1 MLPSNDEPLSDIT
14 ERFALPSTTL
24 VSTPAAG
31 GTRSNRKPRRKP
43 RYISYLKGPVPWG
56 WLQSASRLGGKAL
69 AVGVAIWRL
78 SGIKKAPTVKLSLS
92 TLDMGFDRS
101 NASRALV
108 ALERAGLV
116 TVVRAPGCSPLITII
131 DVEDGDLADLAEDA

>member
-1 MLPSNDEPLSDIT
+1 MQPPDDDHTGSLT
-14 ERFALPSTTL
+14 ERFALPPSTVP
-24 VSTPAAG
+24 VSAKVATK
-31 GTRSNRKPRRKP
+31 RKPARRRP
-43 RYISYLKGPVPWG
+43 RYRSYLKGPVPWG

>member
-1 MLPSNDEPLSDIT
+1 MQPLDDDHTGSLT
-14 ERFALPSTTL
+14 ERFALPPSTVP
-24 VSTPAAG
+24 VSPRVAPK
-31 GTRSNRKPRRKP
+31 RKPARRCP
-43 RYISYLKGPVPWG
+43 RYKSYLKGPVPWP
-56 WLQSASRLGGKAL
+56 WVLVATRLGGKAL

-131 DVEDGDLADLAEDA
+131 DIEDGNLADLAEDA

>member
-1 MLPSNDEPLSDIT
+1 MQPLDDDHTGSLT
-14 ERFALPSTTL
+14 ERFALPPSTVP
-24 VSTPAAG
+24 VSAKVATK
-31 GTRSNRKPRRKP
+31 RKPARRRP
-43 RYISYLKGPVPWG
+43 RYRSYLKGPVPWG